1 MTYKEIAKLLQIR
14 YGFVNEP
21 NRKEIDNILSEITQY
36 TTESDFDK
44 IVYKYIEDTLSSS
57 NESLDMSST
66 INILEQ
72 IKMALKS
79 K

>member
-1 MTYKEIAKLLQIR
+1 LTYKKVAKLLQSR

-21 NRKEIDNILSEITQY
+21 NTTEIDNILSEITQH
-36 TTESDFDK
+36 TTESEFDK
-44 IVYKYIEDTLSSS
+44 IVYTYIEDTLSYS

-72 IKMALKS
+72 IKAVLKS